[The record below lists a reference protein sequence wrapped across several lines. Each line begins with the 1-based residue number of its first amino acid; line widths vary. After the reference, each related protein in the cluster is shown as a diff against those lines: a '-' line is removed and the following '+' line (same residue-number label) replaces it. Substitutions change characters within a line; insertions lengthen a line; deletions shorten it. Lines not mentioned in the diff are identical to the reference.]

1 MESVRE
7 RPKPPLTNQRTER
20 FRSFSYS
27 DASSSVAS
35 EVSSSPSSPSST
47 IGKQHIPIVYPA
59 LLSRVAE
66 AFRVRVTLSNR
77 MKDNLE
83 YKDCF
88 DGREAVVRY
97 YIIYY
102 VYYIKDK
109 SFF

>member
-7 RPKPPLTNQRTER
+7 RQKPPLTNKRNER
-20 FRSFSYS
+20 FRSFSTS
-27 DASSSVAS
+27 DASPSSVTS
-35 EVSSSPSSPSST
+35 EASSSPSSPT
-47 IGKQHIPIVYPA
+47 VGKQHVPIVYPA

-88 DGREAVVRY
+88 DGREAVV
-97 YIIYY
+97 
-102 VYYIKDK
+102 
-109 SFF
+109 

>member
-27 DASSSVAS
+27 DASPSSVTS
-35 EVSSSPSSPSST
+35 EASSSPVSPST

-59 LLSRVAE
+59 LLSRVAD

-97 YIIYY
+97 YIIMF
-102 VYYIKDK
+102 IILRIN
-109 SFF
+109 

>member
-7 RPKPPLTNQRTER
+7 RPKPPLTNHRTER

-27 DASSSVAS
+27 DASPSSSVTS
-35 EVSSSPSSPSST
+35 EVSSSPSSPSS

-59 LLSRVAE
+59 LLSRVAD
-66 AFRVRVTLSNR
+66 AFRARVTLSNR

-97 YIIYY
+97 YVILCLLY
-102 VYYIKDK
+102 
-109 SFF
+109 

>member
-7 RPKPPLTNQRTER
+7 RSKPPLTNQRTER
-20 FRSFSYS
+20 LRSFSYS
-27 DASSSVAS
+27 DASPSSVTS
-35 EVSSSPSSPSST
+35 EVSSSPISPSST

-59 LLSRVAE
+59 LLSRVAD

-97 YIIYY
+97 YIIMF
-102 VYYIKDK
+102 IILRIN
-109 SFF
+109 